1 VDEFIKIAIDGVSSS
16 GKSTMAKQ
24 LAVELGFIYIDTGA
38 MYRAVTL
45 FFLHNHV
52 DLQDSAQVHRALE
65 NISLD
70 FREVNGKNTCFLN
83 GENAEPDIRSMEVSG
98 WVSPVAAIPEV
109 RKKMVALQ
117 RVIGQSNHVVM
128 DGRDIGTVVFPDAH
142 VKLYIHSPARLRA
155 ERRWL
160 EMKEIEPGIT
170 VSDIENNLMERDHI
184 DSTRQ
189 DSPLRM
195 ADDAVLIDNT
205 RLNKQEQ
212 YETALHIIKTKLGN
226 SLPTKGK

>member
-1 VDEFIKIAIDGVSSS
+1 MDEFIKIAIDGVSSS
-16 GKSTMAKQ
+16 GKSTMAKL
-24 LAVELGFIYIDTGA
+24 LAGELGFTYIDTGA

-45 FFLHNHV
+45 YFLRNHV
-52 DLQDSAQVHRALE
+52 DIQDSEQVGQALE
-65 NISLD
+65 DISLD

-83 GENAEPDIRSMEVSG
+83 GENAEPDIRSMEVSA
-98 WVSPVAAIPEV
+98 WVSPVAAIPAV
-109 RKKMVALQ
+109 RHKMVALQ
-117 RVIGQSNHVVM
+117 RAIGLSNHVVM

-142 VKLYIHSPARLRA
+142 VKLYIYSPARLRA

-160 EMKEIEPGIT
+160 EMKEINPGIT
-170 VSDIENNLMERDHI
+170 VSEIENNLLERDHI
-184 DSTRQ
+184 DSTRE

-212 YETALHIIKTKLGN
+212 YETALRIIKEKLGD
-226 SLPTKGK
+226 SLPTK